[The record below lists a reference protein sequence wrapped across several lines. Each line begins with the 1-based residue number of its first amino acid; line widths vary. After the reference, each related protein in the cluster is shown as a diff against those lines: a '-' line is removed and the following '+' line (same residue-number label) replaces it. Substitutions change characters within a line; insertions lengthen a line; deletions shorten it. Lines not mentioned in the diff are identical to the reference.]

1 MDKINEK
8 FLEYLLYSD
17 KFASELPPLTEVD
30 GFLVNIA
37 NATSLPELKRS
48 FQPRIVPKLY
58 C

>member
-1 MDKINEK
+1 MRIIKENNIEEIIKSIN
-8 FLEYLLYSD
+8 
-17 KFASELPPLTEVD
+17 SELPPLTEVD

-37 NATSLPELKRS
+37 NATSLPKLTRS